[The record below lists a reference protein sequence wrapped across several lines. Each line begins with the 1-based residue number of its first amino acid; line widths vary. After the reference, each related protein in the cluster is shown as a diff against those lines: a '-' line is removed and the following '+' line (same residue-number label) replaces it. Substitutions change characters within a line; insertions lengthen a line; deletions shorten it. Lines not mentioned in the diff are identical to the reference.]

1 MSLSTD
7 SRNSPLSIFVPSYKL
22 LRIFHFFPA
31 HSKKKKG
38 SEQFFI
44 VFVQFARNTLN
55 VSCQI
60 ILFIHPMNLSTLQLF
75 CFLCESVNFFF
86 RLVNVIIVLYQQCDQ
101 VFQCF
106 HSFAASSCRRLCTI
120 RYKTHDH
127 TESRNISFL

>member
-7 SRNSPLSIFVPSYKL
+7 SRNPPLSIFVPSYKL
-22 LRIFHFFPA
+22 LRIFHFFSSPFQ
-31 HSKKKKG
+31 KKKG

-60 ILFIHPMNLSTLQLF
+60 ILFIHPMNLSTF

-86 RLVNVIIVLYQQCDQ
+86 RLVNVIIVLHQQCDQ
-101 VFQCF
+101 VFQCL